1 MAGRNSLYKEPAIIV
16 CELVLQPYSTVAMA
30 TGLPAVSLESRLVSR
45 SQPLPLQARGQ
56 GEGLAKFRLPV
67 LIVFNEDHC
76 VTLSQLCIALTVL
89 TVLIVLMKIAI
100 TVFIVLTVL
109 IVLMKTTV

>member
-30 TGLPAVSLESRLVSR
+30 TGLPYPICSILRVSC

-56 GEGLAKFRLPV
+56 GEGLAKSRLPEKGC
-67 LIVFNEDHC
+67 FD
-76 VTLSQLCIALTVL
+76 S
-89 TVLIVLMKIAI
+89 
-100 TVFIVLTVL
+100 F
-109 IVLMKTTV
+109 